1 MVGSL
6 PSTAYTSTGSSDDS
20 SRVDTPTV
28 LCRGPSVR
36 LSTSTGLG
44 WSGLTVERHRV
55 APGDKAETAISD
67 VVICV
72 ASGPHVSYGERR
84 NARGVWMP
92 YSREPGS
99 TYVFGEASLPP
110 FRNAVEEE
118 LTVAFVGRSFVDGI
132 IEEAGG
138 NVRTRDRS
146 DGVPDEPIVR
156 LVRLLETEAVSGGL
170 SGRLYMEH
178 LAHALVLRL
187 LSSPAPT
194 HEEPSA
200 NSNVLSRPRLRRVLE
215 RIDSALNTDLDLE
228 TLAAE
233 TSYSRNHFIR
243 MFRASTG
250 FTPYQYVLHRRV
262 ERAKSM
268 LGDRSKQLIE
278 IAMACGF
285 SSHAHFSRIFR
296 QVMGVSPSEYRRNV

>member
-1 MVGSL
+1 MVPSL
-6 PSTAYTSTGSSDDS
+6 PSTAYRSTGSRDAS
-20 SRVDTPTV
+20 SRPDTPTV
-28 LCRGPSVR
+28 LVRGPSVR
-36 LSTSTGLG
+36 LSTSSGLG

-55 APGDKAETAISD
+55 APGHKAETAISD
-67 VVICV
+67 VVICL
-72 ASGPHVSYGERR
+72 APGPHVSYGERR

-99 TYVFGEASLPP
+99 TLVFGEGPLPP
-110 FRNAVEEE
+110 FRNSVEEE
-118 LTVAFVGRSFVDGI
+118 LIVSFVGRGFVDGI

-138 NVRTRDRS
+138 NVRAENRT

-170 SGRLYMEH
+170 SGRLYMDH

-187 LSSPAPT
+187 LSPPAQR
-194 HEEPSA
+194 HGEPSA
-200 NSNVLSRPRLRRVLE
+200 NSSVLSRPRLRRVLE
-215 RIDSALNTDLDLE
+215 RIDSALSTDLDLK

-250 FTPYQYVLHRRV
+250 YTPYQYVLRRRV
-262 ERAKSM
+262 ERAQAM
-268 LGDRSKQLIE
+268 LGDRSKQLLE

-285 SSHAHFSRIFR
+285 SSHAHFSRMFR
-296 QVMGVSPSEYRRNV
+296 QVLGVSPSEYRRNL